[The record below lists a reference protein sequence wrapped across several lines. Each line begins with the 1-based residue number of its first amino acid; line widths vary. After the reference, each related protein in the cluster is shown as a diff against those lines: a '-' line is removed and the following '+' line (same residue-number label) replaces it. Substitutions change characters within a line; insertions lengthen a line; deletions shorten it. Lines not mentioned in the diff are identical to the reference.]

1 MTLVLISYHFA
12 VDSSNSVS
20 LFLASVH
27 QAFKSEKK
35 KNDYLVY
42 KKVTFILRGA
52 I

>member
-1 MTLVLISYHFA
+1 MTLVLISCHFA

-20 LFLASVH
+20 FFLASVH
-27 QAFKSEKK
+27 QAFKSEK